1 MRILILANN
10 DIGLYKFRKELIQ
23 KLLDE
28 GNQLYISLPYGCYIQ
43 ELESM
48 GCFFIDTDIDR
59 RGINPIADL
68 KLLLKYKKIIN
79 YTCPDIVITYTIK
92 PNIYGCMVC
101 RFLHINYAANITG
114 LGTAFQCQNLL
125 KVIVT
130 LMYKISLKKAKVIF
144 FENVE
149 NKKQLMDLK
158 VVGCEQS
165 CVLNGAGVNLHEYS
179 YIEYPPE
186 GIIRILFIGRIMKE
200 KGIDDLIKV
209 AERIKEEYNNV
220 IFDIVGPMEDNY
232 KHVFDLLV
240 RKGII
245 NYYGYQDNVKE
256 FIKNCN
262 CFVLPSWH
270 EGMANT
276 NLESAACGRPII
288 TSNIHGCKEAVENE
302 ITGYLCEKNNAD
314 DLYRVLKKFI
324 ELPYIE
330 KKKMGMAS
338 RKRME
343 MLFDR
348 EKIISQT
355 IDKLSKGH

>member
-1 MRILILANN
+1 MLNKSNLFDILRKSYSYLSEYNPFNYILPPVRYFLELTYRCNLN
-10 DIGLYKFRKELIQ
+10 CEFCFINGSRKKNELSTNEWFNII
-23 KLLDE
+23 
-28 GNQLYISLPYGCYIQ
+28 NQIPFYSFISLVAGEVLLREDFLKILNKSCLKTLGKVSIITNGV
-43 ELESM
+43 LL
-48 GCFFIDTDIDR
+48 
-59 RGINPIADL
+59 NKDL
-68 KLLLKYKKIIN
+68 
-79 YTCPDIVITYTIK
+79 
-92 PNIYGCMVC
+92 
-101 RFLHINYAANITG
+101 
-114 LGTAFQCQNLL
+114 
-125 KVIVT
+125 
-130 LMYKISLKKAKVIF
+130 
-144 FENVE
+144 
-149 NKKQLMDLK
+149 
-158 VVGCEQS
+158 
-165 CVLNGAGVNLHEYS
+165 
-179 YIEYPPE
+179 
-186 GIIRILFIGRIMKE
+186 
-200 KGIDDLIKV
+200 
-209 AERIKEEYNNV
+209 
-220 IFDIVGPMEDNY
+220 
-232 KHVFDLLV
+232 
-240 RKGII
+240 
-245 NYYGYQDNVKE
+245 VKE